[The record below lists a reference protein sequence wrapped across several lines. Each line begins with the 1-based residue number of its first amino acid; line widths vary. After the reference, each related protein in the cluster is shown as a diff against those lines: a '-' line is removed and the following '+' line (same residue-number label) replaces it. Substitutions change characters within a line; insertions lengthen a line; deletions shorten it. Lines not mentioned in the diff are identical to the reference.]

1 MCFDAQASSSD
12 GGSVLLKACD
22 QLEPTQADGLWLR
35 QRYRKVR
42 KQLLVFLSE
51 REVPPTNNVSER
63 ALRPSTIFRKVTNGF
78 RAEWGAEL
86 YGAVRSGIAAE
97 RLHGLSALGALRATL
112 EGRSLLPAPAAKE
125 PGPASL

>member
-1 MCFDAQASSSD
+1 M
-12 GGSVLLKACD
+12 
-22 QLEPTQADGLWLR
+22 
-35 QRYRKVR
+35 
-42 KQLLVFLSE
+42 FLSE

-86 YGAVRSGIAAE
+86 CGAVRSGIATG

-112 EGRSLLPAPAAKE
+112 EGRSLLPAPAAEE
-125 PGPASL
+125 PGPASLSAAFFLPATPPPRFGEGR